1 MKIKSILL
9 ATLLL
14 GSTVAFAQKGELNK
28 AKSKYSSFATLTGGA
43 VENVPELA
51 MKELGEAKEA
61 IDKAAAHEKTKDL
74 PETWTYL
81 ALINSEYA
89 MINQK
94 SGKAAEGEAS
104 YKAAGDAFLKA
115 KSLNEGSDDKEL
127 KGNMDRAGSL
137 LANYEIGN
145 GVKAFE
151 TNDFA
156 SAYTAFNNGLKY
168 MPGDSI
174 LTLYAG
180 IAAQN
185 NQQYD
190 DAISKFKTLIP
201 KSSDAYLNLS
211 DAYLKK
217 GDTAS
222 AVKYIDEAATK
233 FPDSAKIINQKIVLN
248 ITTGNSEKV
257 IKDIE
262 SQMAADPSNGEL
274 PFFLGYAYESTKQ
287 PDKALEAYKKGI
299 EAKPDDPRNYGAAA
313 AIILNKARDIYNA
326 ASSIPTNK
334 EAEYKAKLQE
344 AYTLADT
351 AVPYLEKATTL
362 DPKTKGYW
370 ENMRFYYQLK
380 GDEAKTKEITDK
392 LNAL

>member
-61 IDKAAAHEKTKDL
+61 IDKAATHEKTKDL

-233 FPDSAKIINQKIVLN
+233 FPDSAKVINQKIVLN

-299 EAKPDDPRNYGAAA
+299 EAKPDDARNYGAAA

>member
-9 ATLLL
+9 AAFLF

-28 AKSKYSSFATLTGGA
+28 AKTKYSSYATIGGGA

-51 MKELGEAKEA
+51 LKELAEAKTA

-74 PETWTYL
+74 PETWVYL
-81 ALINSEYA
+81 TLINSEYA
-89 MINQK
+89 IINQK

-104 YKAAGDAFLKA
+104 YKAAGDAFAKA
-115 KSLNEGSDDKEL
+115 KSLSEASEEKDL
-127 KGNMDRAGSL
+127 KSNLERAASL

-145 GVKAFE
+145 GVKAFD
-151 TNDFA
+151 TNDYA
-156 SAYTAFNNGLKY
+156 AAYTAFNNGLKY
-168 MPGDSI
+168 MPGDST

-185 NQQYD
+185 SQKYD
-190 DAISKFKTLIP
+190 EAISKFKQLIP
-201 KSSDAYLNLS
+201 KSSDAYLSLS
-211 DAYLKK
+211 DAYLRK

-222 AVKYIDEAATK
+222 AVQYINEAATH

-248 ITTGNSEKV
+248 ITTGNAEKV
-257 IKDIE
+257 ISDIE
-262 SQMAADPSNGEL
+262 KQIAADPSNGDL
-274 PFFLGYAYESTKQ
+274 PFYLGYAYESVKQ
-287 PDKALEAYKKGI
+287 PDKALEAYKKGM
-299 EAKPDDPRNYGAAA
+299 EAKPDDARNYGAAA

-334 EAEYKAKLQE
+334 EPEYKAKMKE
-344 AYTLADT
+344 AYDLADT

-362 DPKTKGYW
+362 DPKTSNYW
-370 ENMRFYYQLK
+370 ENFRFYYQLK
-380 GDEAKTKEITDK
+380 GDDAKAKEITDK
-392 LNAL
+392 LNSL

>member
-1 MKIKSILL
+1 
-9 ATLLL
+9 
-14 GSTVAFAQKGELNK
+14 
-28 AKSKYSSFATLTGGA
+28 
-43 VENVPELA
+43 
-51 MKELGEAKEA
+51 
-61 IDKAAAHEKTKDL
+61 
-74 PETWTYL
+74 
-81 ALINSEYA
+81 
-89 MINQK
+89 
-94 SGKAAEGEAS
+94 
-104 YKAAGDAFLKA
+104 
-115 KSLNEGSDDKEL
+115 
-127 KGNMDRAGSL
+127 
-137 LANYEIGN
+137 
-145 GVKAFE
+145 
-151 TNDFA
+151 
-156 SAYTAFNNGLKY
+156 

-299 EAKPDDPRNYGAAA
+299 EAKPDDARNYGAAA